1 MFNLAKPDNRA
12 DNVEKLQ
19 QLIHDTQENYREAK
33 DYLKAH
39 NGEMSSKEQAQIQE
53 KNEKRLDAIRGFR
66 SEIQDEVKDQQDYN
80 PLS

>member
-1 MFNLAKPDNRA
+1 MAKPDNRA

-39 NGEMSSKEQAQIQE
+39 NGEMSAKDQAQIEE
-53 KNEKRLDAIRGFR
+53 KNQKRAAAINGFR
-66 SEIQDEVKDQQDYN
+66 SEIQDEANNQQDYN

>member
-1 MFNLAKPDNRA
+1 MSKPDNRA

-19 QLIHDTQENYREAK
+19 QLIHNTQENYREAK

-39 NGEMSSKEQAQIQE
+39 SGEMSSKDQAQIEE

-66 SEIQDEVKDQQDYN
+66 SEIKDEVKDQQDYN